1 MSANLEELV
10 IRHTRRVPVP
20 SATPGASTPGR
31 RIGSPGV
38 AARQFDAVLMSAGFK
53 LSRDLLTRLSE
64 LSEGEVVDLAVR
76 VLPVVRRLAGDH
88 VRHNAYFRDFP
99 NNVPDTLGFW
109 LSCVRQAF
117 PDPVDAWRAESRV
130 EHGVQNLLDLPAY
143 GRYQHTYEELLE
155 AHDELIESAGDR
167 VTVLHLGRSLD
178 EEVTGLYLALAGS
191 DTPLAEAD
199 LDDLRVLAER
209 CADGPQPERIPVRE
223 NRALINQVRLTTG
236 AGLLLDTVTDVLRL
250 ACALSDGD
258 VTLVEPS
265 RFVSFPRPVRRALLA
280 GLDGV
285 VRAAPAKLGDV
296 AAHREEWKRLGERL
310 HPHEHGKRWP
320 HAADVFAVARG
331 EKRAPSFASRVEAR
345 LAADDVVGAATLLRS
360 APGLLFRSLDRLLR
374 LDPSPAVQDAVL
386 EAAASVADQVSG
398 RVLLSVRE
406 HLLNRGGSRGRT
418 RVFANRLS
426 RGRTAADTR
435 PPLPKGVIAG
445 LAAFLD
451 TEVQRRLP
459 DVGHLLVDPAVLD
472 VALPLSG
479 KATADGLGTL
489 PRGSVSPVDGETL
502 RFFVHWRERRISTDF
517 DLSALLLDADY
528 LNPVWLSYTSLRTV
542 GGEHSG
548 DVTEAPDGASEF
560 IDLRLGRIRARAII
574 PQVNVYSGEG
584 FEEVAESFFGFMLR
598 DAEQKGRPF
607 EPRTVRMK
615 SGLRGPGRV
624 ALPLAFLRGDDG
636 RWRAK
641 WLHLYLK
648 GRPSFNRVEGNR
660 LTTTELVR
668 GLAERR
674 FLTVRHLTDLLTP
687 GPASVTFWDGKRL
700 PGHPVTFVGLERP
713 DGLHEKSTVFTP
725 GNLRDLIPA

>member
-20 SATPGASTPGR
+20 SVTPDPGR

-38 AARQFDAVLMSAGFK
+38 AARRFDAVLMSAGFK
-53 LSRDLLTRLSE
+53 LSRDLLSRLSGLPE
-64 LSEGEVVDLAVR
+64 QTVVDLAVR

-109 LSCVRQAF
+109 LSCVREAF
-117 PDPVDAWRAESRV
+117 PDPVEAWGAESRV
-130 EHGVQNLLDLPAY
+130 EHGVQNLLDLPGY
-143 GRYQHTYEELLE
+143 GRYRHTYEELLD

-167 VTVLHLGRSLD
+167 VTVLHPGGSLD

-191 DTPLAEAD
+191 VTPLTGAHAE
-199 LDDLRVLAER
+199 DLRVLAER

-223 NRALINQVRLTTG
+223 NRALINQARLHTG

-258 VTLVEPS
+258 VSLAGPS

-280 GLDGV
+280 GLDDV

-310 HPHEHGKRWP
+310 HPHEYGTRWP
-320 HAADVFAVARG
+320 HAAGVFAVARG
-331 EKRAPSFASRVEAR
+331 ERRAPSFASRVEAL
-345 LAADDVVGAATLLRS
+345 LAAGDVAGAATLLRS

-374 LDPSPAVQDAVL
+374 LAPSAAVQDAVL

-418 RVFANRLS
+418 RVFVNRLS
-426 RGRTAADTR
+426 RGRTTADTR
-435 PPLPKGVIAG
+435 PPLGKGVITG
-445 LAAFLD
+445 LSAFLD

-459 DVGHLLVDPAVLD
+459 EVGHLLVDPAVLD

-479 KATADGLGTL
+479 GAAADGLGTL
-489 PRGSVSPVDGETL
+489 PRGSVSPVDGELL
-502 RFFVHWRERRISTDF
+502 RLFVHWRERRIPTDV
-517 DLSALLLDADY
+517 DLSALLLDAGH
-528 LNPVWLSYTSLRTV
+528 LNPRRLSYTSLSIP
-542 GGEHSG
+542 GGAHSG
-548 DVTEAPDGASEF
+548 DLTAAPDGASEF
-560 IDLRLGRIRARAII
+560 IDLRLGEIEADVII
-574 PQVNVYSGEG
+574 PQVRIRSGEG

-615 SGLRGPGRV
+615 SDLRGPGRV
-624 ALPLAFLRGDDG
+624 ALPLAFLRGEDG
-636 RWRAK
+636 GWRAK

-648 GRPSFNRVEGNR
+648 GRPSFDRGEGDR
-660 LTTTELVR
+660 LTMPDLVR
-668 GLAERR
+668 RLADRR
-674 FLTVRHLTDLLTP
+674 FLTVRHLIDLLAP
-687 GPASVTFWDGKRL
+687 GAASVTFWDGTRL
-700 PGHPVTFVGLERP
+700 PGHPVTFVGLARP
-713 DGLHEKSTVFTP
+713 DGLHEKSTVVTT